1 MPHLRRGRRDLIR
14 RLLAS
19 FAILSLLLAC
29 AAPAVRAE
37 DGKVTSGIKSFGKKV
52 GEKSV
57 EAGHAIAGIAKKIWY
72 KGKQVSAPLLHDVQ
86 RSTRKFWDETIKG
99 KDKSIDALKDENG
112 KLKGQLDGKG
122 D

>member
-1 MPHLRRGRRDLIR
+1 MPHLRRGRGDLIR
-14 RLLAS
+14 RALAFLVTLS
-19 FAILSLLLAC
+19 ILFA

-37 DGKVTSGIKSFGKKV
+37 DGKVSSGLKSFGKKV

-57 EAGHAIAGIAKKIWY
+57 EAGHAIAGVAKKVWY

-86 RSTRKFWDETIKG
+86 RATRKFWDETIRG
-99 KDKSIDALKDENG
+99 KDRSIEALKDENE
-112 KLKGQLDGKG
+112 KLKGQLEKDG